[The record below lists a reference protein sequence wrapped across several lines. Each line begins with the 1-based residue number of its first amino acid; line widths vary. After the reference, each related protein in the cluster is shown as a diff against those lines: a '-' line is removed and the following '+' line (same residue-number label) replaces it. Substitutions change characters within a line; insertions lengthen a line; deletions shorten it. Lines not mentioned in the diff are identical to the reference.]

1 MKKLLL
7 ILIIF
12 SFSHLKAVNALVP
25 GNAPISGG
33 IVTVIDMDNLTTIA
47 TIPVGSD
54 PQRMA
59 VSSDKKKAVVANLT
73 DGTVT
78 VIDLNTFL
86 TTTIAVGITPF
97 GVAITPDSSKAFVV
111 NNGSL
116 NTSVIDLTTSPP
128 SLLTNIN
135 SGSHI
140 NGGFQG
146 MALTHDGSKL
156 FVIAGASY
164 DFIVPIDVATLTPL
178 TRIPLAGSIF
188 SMAISPD
195 GNTLL
200 AALNNN
206 HVVTPIDVPS
216 LTPLTDISVGSGAP
230 VSIAIDSLNNI
241 AYVANT
247 NSHTITPIDL
257 NTLTPLT
264 DIQIPSGDEP
274 QFIAITPDNTKLFSV
289 NVIGNSVT
297 PIDITG
303 SPVVLTDIAV
313 GNLPQYCVFNSDMA
327 LITNFFSSNVTPI
340 DLATLTALTNISV
353 ASQPSQ
359 AGTYIPSN
367 VPFAPS
373 NFSGKRIV
381 TKSVFEKDLINSLFW
396 TPPVSGNA
404 AFYKIFRNSA
414 LTDLAGTVSGNI
426 TTFNDHN
433 RKQGVVYTYYL
444 VAVDSNGNTS
454 APVFLSFP

>member
-1 MKKLLL
+1 
-7 ILIIF
+7 
-12 SFSHLKAVNALVP
+12 
-25 GNAPISGG
+25 
-33 IVTVIDMDNLTTIA
+33 
-47 TIPVGSD
+47 
-54 PQRMA
+54 MA
-59 VSSDKKKAVVANLT
+59 
-73 DGTVT
+73 
-78 VIDLNTFL
+78 F
-86 TTTIAVGITPF
+86 
-97 GVAITPDSSKAFVV
+97 
-111 NNGSL
+111 
-116 NTSVIDLTTSPP
+116 
-128 SLLTNIN
+128 
-135 SGSHI
+135 
-140 NGGFQG
+140 
-146 MALTHDGSKL
+146 THDGSKL

-164 DFIVPIDVATLTPL
+164 DFIVPIDVATLTSL

-206 HVVTPIDVPS
+206 HVVTPIDIPS
-216 LTPLTDISVGSGAP
+216 LTPLTDISVGLGAP

-274 QFIAITPDNTKLFSV
+274 QFIAITPDNTKLFSL

-303 SPVVLTDIAV
+303 TPVVLTDIAV
-313 GNLPQYCVFNSDMA
+313 GTLPQYCVFNSDKA

-381 TKSVFEKDLINSLFW
+381 TKSIFEKDLINSLFW
-396 TPPVSGNA
+396 TPPVSGSA
-404 AFYKIFRNSA
+404 AFYKIFRDSA

-426 TTFNDHN
+426 TIFNDHN
-433 RKQGVVYTYYL
+433 RKNGVVYTYFL
-444 VAVDSNGNTS
+444 VAVDANGVVS